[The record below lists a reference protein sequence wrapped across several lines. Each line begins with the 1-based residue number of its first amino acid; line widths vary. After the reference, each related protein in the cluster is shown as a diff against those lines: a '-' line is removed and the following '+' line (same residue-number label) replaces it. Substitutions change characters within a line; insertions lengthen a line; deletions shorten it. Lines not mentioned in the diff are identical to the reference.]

1 MTLKKIDLDKDGKVS
16 LEDFAGTVRK
26 EPLLLE
32 AFGQC
37 LPEDQVVKQFHQE
50 FLTKRLC
57 DLGTSWGL
65 AVPSSENL
73 KLAISYG

>member
-50 FLTKRLC
+50 FFTK
-57 DLGTSWGL
+57 S
-65 AVPSSENL
+65 
-73 KLAISYG
+73 